1 MDEKD
6 KTLAGKLC
14 DPHAPAPVA
23 LRQSARG
30 LVEALG
36 RTPIDAASKSRQLI
50 GPLFGAVGRY
60 ADLASPFH
68 SFHCD
73 YGFNIR
79 LGRLFLR

>member
-23 LRQSARG
+23 LRQSARR

-36 RTPIDAASKSRQLI
+36 RMPIDAASKSRQLI
-50 GPLFGAVGRY
+50 GPLFGGVGRY
-60 ADLASPFH
+60 ADLASP
-68 SFHCD
+68 FHCD